1 MQQRTRPLL
10 CHSCAETDTE
20 QTYKHV
26 WLIICSEV
34 LRRNMWWERKQRAWG
49 RVGVGSGNPKLSKN
63 RTFEERPERDKEAN
77 FTAI

>member
-20 QTYKHV
+20 QIYKHV

-34 LRRNMWWERKQRAWG
+34 LRRNVVG
-49 RVGVGSGNPKLSKN
+49 RETACMGVGGRGEWES
-63 RTFEERPERDKEAN
+63 
-77 FTAI
+77 

>member
-1 MQQRTRPLL
+1 MVGK
-10 CHSCAETDTE
+10 ETAC
-20 QTYKHV
+20 V
-26 WLIICSEV
+26 
-34 LRRNMWWERKQRAWG
+34 G

>member
-1 MQQRTRPLL
+1 
-10 CHSCAETDTE
+10 
-20 QTYKHV
+20 
-26 WLIICSEV
+26 
-34 LRRNMWWERKQRAWG
+34 MWWEGKQRAWG